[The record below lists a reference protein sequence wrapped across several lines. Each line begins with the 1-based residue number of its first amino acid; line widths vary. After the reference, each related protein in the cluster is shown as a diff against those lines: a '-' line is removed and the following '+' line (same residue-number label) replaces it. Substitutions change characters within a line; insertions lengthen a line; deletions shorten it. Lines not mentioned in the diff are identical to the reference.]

1 MPSWTHENPRT
12 LRDVVSDVWMDTS
25 LLIQQHLEL
34 AAQEAAERTSGLG
47 MDLGLAVGAVAL
59 LHAAVFGLL
68 ATAAFALHASG
79 LAPWL
84 AVGIVAA
91 VSLVFGAVLALW
103 AKARLVRRTTTR
115 SETLIALGET
125 SDWIASALRGE
136 RS

>member
-1 MPSWTHENPRT
+1 MPPWTPGNSRT

-34 AAQEAAERTSGLG
+34 AAQEASERTSGLG
-47 MDLGLAVGAVAL
+47 LDLGLALAAVAL

-84 AVGIVAA
+84 AVGIVAV
-91 VSLVFGAVLALW
+91 VSVLLGAGLALW
-103 AKARLVRRTTTR
+103 AKSRIVRRTTTR
-115 SETLIALGET
+115 SETLVALGET